1 MERKKELVFRFL
13 DTIYSGYKKEL
24 LEFDGTDPFGF
35 RYVNKNG
42 RVGFDFI
49 FSLEELRFQYN
60 DFFMAANMFGISIPD
75 MSDICKEYAANKF
88 EYPLI
93 LSSKFFPRHL
103 RETDF

>member
-24 LEFDGTDPFGF
+24 LEVDGIDHFGF
-35 RYVNKNG
+35 KYVHKNG
-42 RVGFDFI
+42 RVAFDFI

-60 DFFMAANMFGISIPD
+60 DFFMVVNMFGISIPD

-88 EYPLI
+88 DYPLI